1 MKTHYRVLSVI
12 VTVVMLIGLMPG
24 FAIAS
29 DSQINTETV
38 SYRTPAIF
46 ADAGDTIFLSEYNV
60 MFSETTTVAA
70 KDITWISGTATVT
83 NGTVYVANKGV
94 YTLTATSG
102 DLTKTIYIIAKEKSE
117 TEYVL
122 YEMDYSDL
130 SSVDDL
136 KNAGFV
142 IAEQPTGFTIGIENE
157 ALAIKG
163 NTTKDKNVNA
173 RIILPEWLGDFGD
186 VDFSSDIKI
195 TKASNTNRYFS
206 LMYRVQNDN
215 FYYPLYCATFRA
227 KTTGHNINY
236 APGLNSGKTPDWKTG
251 VAISDTANLFDSKS
265 HNFTVS
271 LNGKNVKA
279 SVDGT
284 TVIDNNYIGAEGG
297 NFATGYL
304 GYFVRGIDIEIYST
318 KVTVKKPTQYEKLIP
333 AINPA
338 ILANTGDTID
348 LTKYGVTADDGTILF
363 ENAVWTSD
371 DIT

>member
-1 MKTHYRVLSVI
+1 
-12 VTVVMLIGLMPG
+12 
-24 FAIAS
+24 
-29 DSQINTETV
+29 
-38 SYRTPAIF
+38 
-46 ADAGDTIFLSEYNV
+46 
-60 MFSETTTVAA
+60 
-70 KDITWISGTATVT
+70 
-83 NGTVYVANKGV
+83 
-94 YTLTATSG
+94 
-102 DLTKTIYIIAKEKSE
+102 
-117 TEYVL
+117 
-122 YEMDYSDL
+122 
-130 SSVDDL
+130 
-136 KNAGFV
+136 
-142 IAEQPTGFTIGIENE
+142 
-157 ALAIKG
+157 
-163 NTTKDKNVNA
+163 
-173 RIILPEWLGDFGD
+173 
-186 VDFSSDIKI
+186 
-195 TKASNTNRYFS
+195 
-206 LMYRVQNDN
+206 MYRVRNDN

-236 APGLNSGKTPDWKTG
+236 APGLNSGNTPDWKTG

-318 KVTVKKPTQYEKLIP
+318 KVTVKKPTQYEKLVP

-371 DIT
+371 DITITNGKVTRNCEIRVVRDGIVICEDKIDSLRRFKDDVKEVAQGYECGISLDKFADIKEGDVFEAFIMEEYRD